1 MGSRMESLRHFPQST
16 DITDSLTRI
25 VRATAAMKEIDY
37 ENDYRPFFSKRG
49 DVPEFE
55 VNISFLFIAVPTR
68 LEVGLGLWAPPS
80 C

>member
-1 MGSRMESLRHFPQST
+1 MESLRHFPQFT
-16 DITDSLTRI
+16 DIRDSLTT
-25 VRATAAMKEIDY
+25 VVGATAAMKEIDY
-37 ENDYRPFFSKRG
+37 ENDYGPFFQKG

-55 VNISFLFIAVPTR
+55 VNIYFLFFAVSTG

>member
-1 MGSRMESLRHFPQST
+1 MGSRMELLRHFP
-16 DITDSLTRI
+16 SLI

-37 ENDYRPFFSKRG
+37 ESNYGPFFQRG

-55 VNISFLFIAVPTR
+55 VNICFLFFAVPTR